1 MIPTDTFADAL
12 NEQLSIN
19 LGLALIHEDEQQFID
34 GMSEFLES
42 EAQQIGHREGTGS
55 LLPVLFSTLP
65 KSSNHYNFQSIKLPK
80 RNDPCLCG
88 SGKKLKKCCPQILD
102 IPAPQPAQLFTLAL
116 HGLSDNAFNLLAQK
130 PNWNL
135 KAATFFLPFAYSRD
149 CFEAALVVAEPFY
162 QNLAVLRNE
171 HQEFISCVF
180 DLLFDL
186 GEDAVR
192 LPLLHDVC
200 DLKQAP
206 SLQSIAHQR
215 LAMIHSQRGEAE
227 TSQYHLQQAF
237 RCDPNQDELALA
249 ELSILGMLADE
260 DELKARAK
268 FWQVRLLK
276 KYDDHPAL
284 ELIENILENGQEF
297 FEHHREMMDFESESY
312 EDENHE
318 RLEQEHAEALIQL
331 FISTE
336 VGINIYDISIADDEA
351 KLSLAKKLKPIYKQW
366 LALYEE
372 EAEAISVDYAD
383 NYADNYVPMTQDD
396 IDLHRWITPPPEW
409 LSFLQQHPI
418 LINNIEV
425 IQHLSSHIYQAP
437 VPDEGDDID
446 YNNAESLSKLSI
458 FSKLLM
464 VYKQINASAL
474 RAVMDALPEGVRL
487 PQRFKGNKSFWDIA
501 SNYNGE
507 LSQNLEL
514 ELQQDYLLQLDDLDN
529 KTPSWL
535 VDGLMLNYFQRGES
549 EDIISLFKR
558 FKNPTLSMTVIA
570 ACAYQQEN
578 LNHQALSLLHSV
590 KGKNKAFLHYF
601 YKSLDKQAF
610 QSEEFQ
616 TLLSKGYSG
625 GMISLASEIM
635 GTIQALEEGH
645 LPEQINGRYIDQ
657 CYQWLLRNLPNKN

>member
-1 MIPTDTFADAL
+1 MIPTDTFEDAL
-12 NEQLSIN
+12 NEQLSIH
-19 LGLALIHEDEQQFID
+19 LGLALMHEDKQQFID
-34 GMSEFLES
+34 GMSDFLEGES
-42 EAQQIGHREGTGS
+42 QRSGNREGMRS
-55 LLPVLFSTLP
+55 LLPVLFSLLP
-65 KSSNHYNFQSIKLPK
+65 KSSNHFSFQSIKLPK

-116 HGLSDNAFNLLAQK
+116 NGLSENAFNLLAQK
-130 PNWNL
+130 SNWNL
-135 KAATFFLPFAYSRD
+135 KAATFFIPFACRSD

-186 GEDAVR
+186 GEDAIR
-192 LPLLHDVC
+192 LPLLQNVSE
-200 DLKQAP
+200 LKQAP

-215 LAMIHSQRGEAE
+215 LAMIYSQKGEAE
-227 TSQYHLQQAF
+227 KSQYHLQQAF

-249 ELSILGMLADE
+249 ELSILGMVADE

-284 ELIENILENGQEF
+284 DLIEDVLENGKQY
-297 FEHHREMMDFESESY
+297 FEHHREIMDFDSESC
-312 EDENHE
+312 EEESNE
-318 RLEQEHAEALIQL
+318 LLEQEHAETLVQL

-336 VGINIYDISIADDEA
+336 VGKNTYDITIAGDEA

-366 LALYEE
+366 LAFYED
-372 EAEAISVDYAD
+372 EAEEISEDYAD
-383 NYADNYVPMTQDD
+383 KNEPMTPED

-409 LSFLQQHPI
+409 LSFLQQYPI
-418 LINNIEV
+418 LLNNIEV
-425 IQHLSSHIYQAP
+425 IQRLSSHIYQAP
-437 VPDEGDDID
+437 VPDEDDDID
-446 YNNAESLSKLSI
+446 YSNAESLSKLSI

-514 ELQQDYLLQLDDLDN
+514 ALQQDYLLQLDDLDN

-535 VDGLMLNYFQRGES
+535 VDGLMLNYFQQGES
-549 EDIISLFKR
+549 QEIISLFKR
-558 FKNPTLSMTVIA
+558 FKNPTLNMTVIA

-578 LNHQALSLLHSV
+578 LSHQALTLLHSV
-590 KGKNKAFLHYF
+590 KGKNKTFLIYF
-601 YKSLDKQAF
+601 YKNLDKQEF
-610 QSEEFQ
+610 QSEEFH
-616 TLLSKGYSG
+616 TLLSKGYDG
-625 GMISLASEIM
+625 GMISLSSEIM
-635 GTIQALEEGH
+635 STVQALEEGN
-645 LPEQINGRYIDQ
+645 LPEQINGLYIQQ
-657 CYQWLLRNLPNKN
+657 CYHWLLRNLPNKG